1 MSYAQRVLKSMCYL
15 MVISGV
21 VCIGMAVFA
30 FNGAKASEDGLVAGY
45 AVITGA
51 ISLVSLIV
59 AILGIRGANNPAKIK
74 PFIIATAVIIVATL
88 LGLAYAV
95 MKIGM
100 SPDQIGSQIGG
111 VVFQAVGL
119 WAALQIQKQAA

>member
-30 FNGAKASEDGLVAGY
+30 FNGAKASEDGLIAGY
-45 AVITGA
+45 AVITGV

-74 PFIIATAVIIVATL
+74 PFIVATTMVVAATAM
-88 LGLAYAV
+88 GLVYAV

-111 VVFQAVGL
+111 LVFQCVGL
-119 WAALQIQKQAA
+119 WAATQIQKQAA